1 MSSKVILIQSDVLG
15 RGDDDLG
22 MMLMSNFLRLLAE
35 GKDKPK
41 TLQFWNSGVKLACEG
56 SWALAHLKKLQE
68 KGVEILACTT
78 CLEYFELMDKLKIGK
93 PTNMLKT
100 IDSMLHD
107 DIVSL

>member
-56 SWALAHLKKLQE
+56 SWALAHLKKLEEQ
-68 KGVEILACTT
+68 GVEILACGT
-78 CLEYFELMDKLKIGK
+78 CLDFFELTDKIRVGK
-93 PTNMLKT
+93 PTNMVKT
-100 IDSMLHD
+100 IDSLLNA
-107 DIVSL
+107 DIVCI